1 MPVQPSRI
9 FLDTN
14 VYIIGAVDAKSA
26 EACIL
31 HWLGFRQ
38 HRPDAPEVIVS
49 EELLN
54 QIRRVA
60 RRLNNKEWGGQILAR
75 IWQNFQIQYV
85 LVDPDEIERLATNS
99 TIPKED
105 IGVYLTARNG
115 QATCFV
121 SANHKL
127 IRTLVGRTGEFECLT
142 PSEFVAS
149 YIDGRG
155 KQ

>member
-60 RRLNNKEWGGQILAR
+60 RRLKDKEWGGQILAR

-115 QATCFV
+115 QATCLV